1 MVNFSKL
8 RSDELLCV
16 EGFDCCCGRH
26 HAADMKFLRIGHD
39 AIKSVPEALKTIG
52 STKPFVVCGPN
63 SYKAAG
69 ETVAR
74 LLEDAGIPYKLHIIP
89 CKNGERISPSEFATG
104 SIILNLDPDC
114 DLILG
119 VGSGVINDLCK
130 VIGKATGK
138 PCAIVATAPSMDGYA
153 SASSAME
160 VNNIKA
166 SLQEQ
171 LPSAVICDTGI
182 MAQAPMRLI
191 WAGLGDMMAKY
202 TALCEW
208 RLANLVTGEYYCEE
222 IAKLVRA
229 SLKKISEGA
238 YKVMERN
245 ENSVATIA
253 EGLVLSGL
261 GMAFAG
267 VSRPASGL
275 DHYFSHCWEMVAIAR
290 GQESDLHGIQV
301 GIGTLLTMKIYRHMR
316 TIRPTMERAVAAA
329 DAFDES
335 AWEANIR
342 RVFAD
347 TADGI
352 IALEHKAGKNLRERR
367 LQRAK
372 TIIDNWDSILKIMD
386 EELPVYEDILSLMKH
401 TGMPLTPQDIGLS
414 IDDAIDAFVC
424 SRDIRDKYL
433 TSSLIWDIGYMD
445 EFAEWL
451 RSELEKNNRISG

>member
-1 MVNFSKL
+1 MINFSEL
-8 RSDELLCV
+8 RSEELLC
-16 EGFDCCCGRH
+16 ERGFDCACGRH
-26 HAADMKFLRIGHD
+26 HSADMKFLRIGHD
-39 AIKSVPEALKTIG
+39 AIKSVPEALEKIG
-52 STKPFVVCGPN
+52 SRKPFVVCGPN
-63 SYKAAG
+63 GYKAAG
-69 ETVAR
+69 ETVVR
-74 LLEDAGIPYKLHIIP
+74 LLEEAGIPYKLHIIP
-89 CKNGERISPSEFATG
+89 CKKGERIAPSEFAAG
-104 SIILNLDPDC
+104 SIILNFDPDC

-130 VIGKATGK
+130 VVGKATGN
-138 PCAIVATAPSMDGYA
+138 PCAIIGTAPSMDGYA

-160 VNNIKA
+160 VNNIKV
-166 SLQEQ
+166 SLPEQ
-171 LPSAVICDTGI
+171 LPCAVICDTGI
-182 MAQAPMRLI
+182 MAQAPMRLL

-208 RLANLVTGEYYCEE
+208 RLANLVAGEYYCEE

-229 SLKKISEGA
+229 SLEKIAEGA
-238 YKVMERN
+238 DKVMERN
-245 ENSVATIA
+245 EHSVATIA

-301 GIGTLLTMKIYRHMR
+301 GIGTLLTMKIYQHMR
-316 TIRPTMERAVAAA
+316 TIRPTMEHAIAAA
-329 DAFDES
+329 DAFDEA

-342 RVFAD
+342 RVFVD

-352 IALEHKAGKNLRERR
+352 IEMEKEAGKNLREGR

-372 TIIDNWDSILKIMD
+372 TIIDNWDNILKIMD
-386 EELPVYEDILSLMKH
+386 EELPAYEEVYGIMTH
-401 TGMPLTPQDIGLS
+401 AGMPLMPQDIGLS
-414 IDDAIDAFVC
+414 VDDAIDAFIC
-424 SRDIRDKYL
+424 SRDIRNKYL

-445 EFAEWL
+445 EFALWL
-451 RSELEKNNRISG
+451 RSELEK